1 MLNKIIITI
10 ALLFTAQSAFAAPNY
25 TYEVVQPGQI
35 YVNTTNEPQQIKV
48 RQYNNQNKTGY
59 EKARDTMYNTTN
71 MLNDVVNN
79 VRVITTMFGY
89 GWGY

>member
-1 MLNKIIITI
+1 MLNKILITI
-10 ALLFTAQSAFAAPNY
+10 ALLFAAQSVFAAPNY

-35 YVNTTNEPQQIKV
+35 YVNTTNEPQQIKI

-59 EKARDTMYNTTN
+59 EKARDTMYSTTN

>member
-10 ALLFTAQSAFAAPNY
+10 ALLFAAQFVFAAPNY

-59 EKARDTMYNTTN
+59 EKARDTMYTTTN
-71 MLNDVVNN
+71 VLSDVISN
-79 VRVITTMFGY
+79 VRAITSMFGY
-89 GWGY
+89 GLGY

>member
-1 MLNKIIITI
+1 MLNKILITI
-10 ALLFTAQSAFAAPNY
+10 ALLFAAQSVFAAPNY

-35 YVNTTNEPQQIKV
+35 YVNTTNEPQQIKI

-59 EKARDTMYNTTN
+59 EKARDAMYNTTN

>member
-1 MLNKIIITI
+1 MLNKILITI
-10 ALLFTAQSAFAAPNY
+10 ALLFAAQSVFAAPNY
-25 TYEVVQPGQI
+25 TYEIVQPGQI
-35 YVNTTNEPQQIKV
+35 YVNTTNEPQQIKI

-59 EKARDTMYNTTN
+59 EKVRDTMYNTTN

-89 GWGY
+89 GLGY